1 MKKNPNGKN
10 VNLIEVFSSFQ
21 GEGLLVGSRQVFVRL
36 ASCNLNCNYC
46 DTEILAKDIAK
57 LEMTPGK
64 LDFSDICN
72 PILISHLANHIN
84 QMLFASKH
92 HSVSI
97 TGGEPLL
104 QFEALKDLLP
114 SLKAPIYLE
123 TNGIL
128 FEELQEVLPFIEY
141 ISMDIKL
148 PSSLIFGKIETPKD
162 YWQEHTKF
170 LEIAFRKNVFIKIVL
185 TAKTTF
191 EEVKKSIEIISS
203 INKKI
208 PLILQPVTPVN
219 GAASLTIEKTIDF
232 FELAQNILEDVRI
245 IPQTHKIIGVI

>member
-1 MKKNPNGKN
+1 MNKNPNEKN

-36 ASCNLNCNYC
+36 ASCNLNCKYC
-46 DTEILAKDIAK
+46 DTEILAKDVAK

-72 PILISHLANHIN
+72 PVLASYLANHVN
-84 QMLFASKH
+84 KMLFASKH

-97 TGGEPLL
+97 TGGEPLI

-114 SLKAPIYLE
+114 GLNAPIYLE

-148 PSSLIFGKIETPKD
+148 PSSLIFGKIETPKN
-162 YWQEHTKF
+162 YWQEHAKF

-191 EEVKKSIEIISS
+191 EEVEKAIEIINSV
-203 INKKI
+203 NKKI
-208 PLILQPVTPVN
+208 PLVFQPVTPVN
-219 GAASLTIEKTIDF
+219 GVESLSIEKTIAF
-232 FELAQNILEDVRI
+232 FELAQNVLDDVRI